1 MGMIYLA
8 QPRGNRIRSI
18 DKLKPKD
25 RKKPANCNDSNV
37 KFGKHLSNF
46 SDLKDRYERLV
57 GDVDVK
63 VIVNIPD
70 NQIQEFE
77 SVLKRVFVKYI
88 KKFQE
93 ESQTATREWMSGISI
108 DEAKQ
113 TILSEFEKHKNFY
126 QDERWLRFRGGLGL
140 DMNKFKFDFNYI
152 KKYLN
157 KKNFLKDIYVLEKDS
172 NKVSGD
178 KYGGGDMFFKVIRNS
193 FDGDDDD
200 DNWFI
205 NIF

>member
-70 NQIQEFE
+70 NQIQKFE
-77 SVLKRVFVKYI
+77 KRLKEVFVEYI
-88 KKFQE
+88 KQFQE

-113 TILSEFEKHKNFY
+113 TILSEFESY
-126 QDERWLRFRGGLGL
+126 
-140 DMNKFKFDFNYI
+140 
-152 KKYLN
+152 KKQVN
-157 KKNFLKDIYVLEKDS
+157 N
-172 NKVSGD
+172 
-178 KYGGGDMFFKVIRNS
+178 NS
-193 FDGDDDD
+193 
-200 DNWFI
+200 
-205 NIF
+205 

>member
-1 MGMIYLA
+1 MGIIYLA
-8 QPRGNRIRSI
+8 QPIGNRVRSI
-18 DKLKPKD
+18 DRLKPKD

-63 VIVNIPD
+63 VIVNISD

-113 TILSEFEKHKNFY
+113 TILSEFENHKNYY
-126 QDERWLRFRGGLGL
+126 QKE
-140 DMNKFKFDFNYI
+140 
-152 KKYLN
+152 
-157 KKNFLKDIYVLEKDS
+157 DI
-172 NKVSGD
+172 
-178 KYGGGDMFFKVIRNS
+178 
-193 FDGDDDD
+193 
-200 DNWFI
+200 
-205 NIF
+205 

>member
-70 NQIQEFE
+70 NQIQKFE
-77 SVLKRVFVKYI
+77 KRLKEVFVDYI
-88 KKFQE
+88 KQFQE

-126 QDERWLRFRGGLGL
+126 QDER
-140 DMNKFKFDFNYI
+140 
-152 KKYLN
+152 
-157 KKNFLKDIYVLEKDS
+157 
-172 NKVSGD
+172 
-178 KYGGGDMFFKVIRNS
+178 
-193 FDGDDDD
+193 
-200 DNWFI
+200 
-205 NIF
+205 

>member
-25 RKKPANCNDSNV
+25 RKKPANCNNSNV
-37 KFGKHLSNF
+37 KFGKHLSNY

-70 NQIQEFE
+70 NQIQKFE
-77 SVLKRVFVKYI
+77 KRLKEVFVEYI
-88 KKFQE
+88 KQFQE
-93 ESQTATREWMSGISI
+93 ESKTATREWMSGISI

-113 TILSEFEKHKNFY
+113 TILSEFENHKNYY
-126 QDERWLRFRGGLGL
+126 QKE
-140 DMNKFKFDFNYI
+140 
-152 KKYLN
+152 
-157 KKNFLKDIYVLEKDS
+157 DI
-172 NKVSGD
+172 
-178 KYGGGDMFFKVIRNS
+178 
-193 FDGDDDD
+193 
-200 DNWFI
+200 
-205 NIF
+205 

>member
-70 NQIQEFE
+70 NQIQKFE
-77 SVLKRVFVKYI
+77 KRLKDVFVQHI
-88 KKFQE
+88 KQFQE

-113 TILSEFEKHKNFY
+113 TILSEFENHKNYY
-126 QDERWLRFRGGLGL
+126 QKE
-140 DMNKFKFDFNYI
+140 
-152 KKYLN
+152 
-157 KKNFLKDIYVLEKDS
+157 DI
-172 NKVSGD
+172 
-178 KYGGGDMFFKVIRNS
+178 
-193 FDGDDDD
+193 
-200 DNWFI
+200 
-205 NIF
+205 